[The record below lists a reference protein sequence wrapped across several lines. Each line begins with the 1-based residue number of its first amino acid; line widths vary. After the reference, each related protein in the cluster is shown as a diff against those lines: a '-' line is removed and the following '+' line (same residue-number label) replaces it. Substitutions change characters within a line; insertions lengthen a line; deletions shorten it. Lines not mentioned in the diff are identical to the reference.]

1 MFLRFLHPIRK
12 RSLWFLLLVGALL
25 ATFPQVR
32 LITAHSCDTPLCP
45 RPLMPFSEEQFNHKD
60 TENTKGNH
68 TPLCP
73 LCLCGSIN
81 YPGECGSPLSPAPR
95 LPAPASRPLTADLL
109 TTLPPFGF
117 ETNTGRI
124 THPQVFAYARQLGA
138 TWIRLN
144 TVSWL
149 SIQPDEERIYHW
161 DALETFEQEL
171 LAARQAGLIP
181 IVVVDDNPAWATK
194 PYWNPATGSYEH
206 ARCGAIEEAH
216 FANYA
221 AFLRELVA
229 RYSPPPYEVRYWE
242 LGNEVDVDPRLL
254 SEELQRFFGCWGDI
268 DDPYYG
274 GRHYGAMLQAVVPA
288 IRESNPD
295 AQVLIGGLALDRPD
309 TQDPAFG
316 KPERFFEG
324 ILLSGAGDFF
334 DIVGFHV
341 YVWYEGV
348 AATSAGDDAR
358 TRARMHRLTAEEA
371 RRPALTSPQH
381 TGDVQMDPDRQ
392 NEQWA
397 AWGGATVGKVRFL
410 RETMQR
416 YGIEDERPLFLNE
429 TGLVASPPHES
440 PFFEAQADHLVRQ
453 LARAMSVGVQ
463 SYVWYTLHESGW
475 LSAGLLDR
483 SYTPRPPY
491 TAYQHFIRQ
500 VRGSDLRPAA
510 IASYGDAIEAYRFSH
525 TDGYVDILW
534 STRPASQPVTI
545 TLPLLNLQQ
554 ATSRSGAPL
563 PPDVQGADAHLSV
576 TSSPIFIRSGYSPP
590 HIEAINPSEGH
601 TDSSTPVY
609 ISGSGFMMG
618 ASATLCNRPLER
630 ATVVDSGHIRAVVP
644 AGLPSGTCNLALSN
658 PDGQMNTLPL
668 AWTTLSS
675 GPPRIEKTLPEGGAT
690 GNPDPY
696 GPYGPSI
703 VSHSF
708 NIYGLNF
715 TQGITATLGTL
726 PLTPTRISGTHLQ
739 AHIPPVTLPP
749 GTYPLTLTTSEGMHA
764 TRSDSYT
771 FYTPANDDL
780 TGSPLELS
788 LDPPTLRAH
797 EPVQVQLP
805 VHRYGGRETIYS
817 VSVDFAVRCVYNDE
831 QEEGDNPVILERA
844 TIPLLPPASTRN
856 ATTDWTPPAAGT
868 CTLTATIDPEQAI
881 AETIEHN
888 NQISRTLVVLPPR
901 LDTTPPTIRDFAIVS
916 RDNGLATTTTQPT
929 VTLEIAIS
937 ELWET
942 MNLNDSVLLLVVE
955 YGYTLEPDGESVEW
969 WLPVQHSGWLTHT
982 RATTYTWRLAPT
994 AGSKHIQVWAAD
1006 RPGNISPRPAHA
1018 SITYAPPAS
1027 EPLEPPVGSTPRA
1040 TLALPPTPAFPS
1052 HSLYLPILWR

>member
-1 MFLRFLHPIRK
+1 MFLSFSHPIRK
-12 RSLWFLLLVGALL
+12 RSLWFLLLVGVLL
-25 ATFPQVR
+25 ATLYQVR
-32 LITAHSCDTPLCP
+32 LMTAHSP
-45 RPLMPFSEEQFNHKD
+45 
-60 TENTKGNH
+60 
-68 TPLCP
+68 
-73 LCLCGSIN
+73 
-81 YPGECGSPLSPAPR
+81 PAP
-95 LPAPASRPLTADLL
+95 RPLTADLL
-109 TTLPPFGF
+109 STLPPFGF

-149 SIQPDEERIYHW
+149 SVQPDEERIYHW
-161 DALETFEQEL
+161 EALETFEQEL

-194 PYWNPATGSYEH
+194 PYWNPATESYEH

-216 FANYA
+216 FADYA

-229 RYSPPPYEVRYWE
+229 RYSQPPYEVRYWE

-288 IRESNPD
+288 IRESDPD

-341 YVWYEGV
+341 YVWYEGA
-348 AATSAGDDAR
+348 AATTAREDAR

-371 RRPALTSPQH
+371 RRLALTSPQH

-397 AWGGATVGKVRFL
+397 AWGGATVGKVRFI

-416 YGIEDERPLFLNE
+416 YNIEDRPLFLNE
-429 TGLVASPPHES
+429 TGLVASPPHEA

-463 SYVWYTLHESGW
+463 SYIWYTLHESGW

-483 SYTPRPPY
+483 NYAPRPPY

-510 IASYGDAIEAYRFSH
+510 IASYGDTIEAYRFSR
-525 TDGYVDILW
+525 TDGYVDVLW
-534 STRPASQPVTI
+534 STVPASQPVTL
-545 TLPLLNLQQ
+545 TLPLLNFRQ
-554 ATSRSGAPL
+554 ATSRSGTL
-563 PPDVQGADAHLSV
+563 LTPDVQRADVHLSV
-576 TSSPIFIRSGYSPP
+576 TSSPIFIRSAYSPP
-590 HIEAINPSEGH
+590 HIEAISPTEGH
-601 TDSSTPVY
+601 ANSSTPVH
-609 ISGSGFMMG
+609 ISGRGFMTG

-630 ATVVDSGHIRAVVP
+630 VTVLDSGHIRAVVP
-644 AGLPSGTCNLALSN
+644 AGLAPGTCNLALSN
-658 PDGQMNTLPL
+658 PDGQINTLPL

-675 GPPRIEKTLPEGGAT
+675 GPPHIESTRPGGKAT
-690 GNPDPY
+690 GDPDPY
-696 GPYGPSI
+696 GPYGPYI
-703 VSHSF
+703 MSHSF

-715 TQGITATLGTL
+715 TQGITARLGTM

-739 AHIPPVTLPP
+739 AHLPPVALPA
-749 GTYPLTLTTSEGMHA
+749 GTYPLTLTTSEGEQA
-764 TRSDSYT
+764 TRSDGYT
-771 FYTPANDDL
+771 LYAPADEDL

-817 VSVDFAVRCVYNDE
+817 VLVDFAVRCEYEEE
-831 QEEGDNPVILERA
+831 QGKGDNPVILERA
-844 TIPLLPPASTRN
+844 IIPLLPPASTRN
-856 ATTDWTPPAAGT
+856 ATTGWTPPAAGT

-888 NQISRTLVVLPPR
+888 NEISRTLVVLPPR
-901 LDTTPPTIRDFAIVS
+901 LDTTPPIIRDFAIVS
-916 RDNGLATTTTQPT
+916 RDNGRATTTTQPT

-937 ELWET
+937 ELRET
-942 MNLNDSVLLLVVE
+942 MSLNDSVLLLFVE
-955 YGYTLEPDGESVEW
+955 YGYVLEPDGGGVEW

-994 AGSKHIQVWAAD
+994 PGSKHIQVWAAD
-1006 RPGNISPRPAHA
+1006 RAGNISPRPAHA
-1018 SITYAPPAS
+1018 SIPYVHPDS
-1027 EPLEPPVGSTPRA
+1027 EPLEPPAGSTPGA
-1040 TLALPPTPAFPS
+1040 ALALPPTPAFSS
-1052 HSLYLPILWR
+1052 HSLYLPLLRR